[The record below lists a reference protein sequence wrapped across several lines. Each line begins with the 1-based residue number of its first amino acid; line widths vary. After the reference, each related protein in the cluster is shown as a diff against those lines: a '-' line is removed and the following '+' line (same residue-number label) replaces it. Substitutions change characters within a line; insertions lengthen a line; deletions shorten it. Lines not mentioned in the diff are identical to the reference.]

1 MRKLIALAA
10 CGVAAGGAIVALS
23 AAQGGGLPVSVR
35 QAEKLARETLGP
47 NDGWAAFS
55 TGTTGGAAA
64 ADENVYIVQNRSQL
78 VTALAPIAGN
88 PPRIIIVAGT
98 IHANVDDNNQPLTCA
113 DYERNG
119 YTLEAYLAAYDPAV
133 WGTTKVPSGPLEDA
147 RKASA
152 TAQQGRIRVQIP
164 SNTTVVGAGRDA
176 RIVGAHVRLNRVDN
190 VIIRNITFEDAYD
203 CFPQWDP
210 TDGSAGNWNSQ
221 YDLIS
226 VLGGSS
232 SVPVGSTHVWID
244 HCAFN
249 DGAHP
254 DSAQPS
260 YFGRLYQQHD
270 GAIDIT
276 NAADLVTV
284 SWNRF
289 SNHDKVMLIGSSDSG
304 STANGDVGKLN
315 VTVHHNL
322 FDRLVQRMPRVR
334 FGKVHVYNNYYVVG
348 DGFSYA
354 WGVGIASQIFAEN
367 NFFEVEGAATPGEFI
382 DWYKKPASALERTD
396 IGIYVGETLV
406 NGPAVK
412 NHVNVLNEYNAD
424 NPTKQLAPTADWW
437 PTLYEPM
444 HPTAAVPALVTAKAG
459 PFTLNEK

>member
-10 CGVAAGGAIVALS
+10 CVAVVSGAIAALS
-23 AAQGGGLPVSVR
+23 AASGGGLPVSVR
-35 QAEKLARETLGP
+35 QAERLARETLGP
-47 NDGWAAFS
+47 NDGWAAYS

-64 ADENVYIVQNRSQL
+64 ADENVYVVQNRSQL
-78 VTALAPIAGN
+78 VAALAPIAGG

-98 IHANVDDNNQPLTCA
+98 IDANVDDNNQPLTCA
-113 DYERNG
+113 DYQRNG
-119 YTLEAYLAAYDPAV
+119 YTLEAYLATYDPAV
-133 WGTTKVPSGPLEDA
+133 WGKNLPSGPLEDA

-152 TAQQGRIRVQIP
+152 TAQQGRIRMQIP
-164 SNTTVVGAGRDA
+164 SNTTVVGVGRHA

-210 TDGSAGNWNSQ
+210 TDGTYGNWNSA

-232 SVPVGSTHVWID
+232 GVPVGSTHVWID

-304 STANGDVGKLN
+304 STATGDVGKLN

-348 DGFSYA
+348 DDFSYA
-354 WGVGIASQIFAEN
+354 WGVGIASRIFAEN
-367 NFFEVEGAATPGEFI
+367 NFFEVEGSTTPDEFI
-382 DWYKKPASALERTD
+382 DWYKKPASSLELPG

-406 NGPAVK
+406 NGPAIK
-412 NHVNVLNEYNAD
+412 NHVNVLNEYNAA
-424 NPTKQLAPTADWW
+424 NPTKQLAATVDWW
-437 PTLYEPM
+437 PTLYEQM
-444 HPTAAVPALVTAKAG
+444 HPTSAVPALVTAKAG
-459 PFTLNEK
+459 PFSLNEK

>member
-1 MRKLIALAA
+1 
-10 CGVAAGGAIVALS
+10 VASGAIAALS
-23 AAQGGGLPVSVR
+23 AASGDGLPVSAR

-64 ADENVYIVQNRSQL
+64 DEDHVYLVTNRSEL
-78 VTALAPIAGN
+78 KAAIASLTGN

-98 IHANVDDNNQPLTCA
+98 IYASVNDSNQPLACT
-113 DYERNG
+113 DYAAGTG

-133 WGTTKVPSGPLEDA
+133 WGWTQVPSGPLETA
-147 RKASA
+147 RAAAASN
-152 TAQQGRIRVQIP
+152 QKNRIRLDIP
-164 SNTTVVGAGRDA
+164 SNTTIVGLGRDA
-176 RIVGAHVRLNRVDN
+176 RIVGAHVRVNSADN
-190 VIIRNITFEDAYD
+190 VIIRNLTFEDAYD

-210 TDGSAGNWNSQ
+210 TDGSSGNWNAA

-226 VLGGSS
+226 LTGGT
-232 SVPVGSTHVWID
+232 VGGVKVGATHVWVD
-244 HCAFN
+244 HCAFS

-254 DSAQPS
+254 DSAQPQ

-270 GAIDIT
+270 GALDIT
-276 NAADLVTV
+276 NASDFVTV

-304 STANGDVGKLN
+304 STATGDVGKLN

-348 DGFSYA
+348 DDFSYA
-354 WGVGIASQIFAEN
+354 WGVGIASRIFAEN
-367 NFFEVEGAATPGEFI
+367 NFFEVEGSTTPDEFI
-382 DWYKKPASALERTD
+382 DWYKKPTSTLELPG

-406 NGPAVK
+406 NGPAIK
-412 NHVNVLNEYNAD
+412 NHVNVLNEYNAA
-424 NPTKQLAPTADWW
+424 NPTKQLAATVDWW
-437 PTLYEPM
+437 PTLYEQM
-444 HPTAAVPALVTAKAG
+444 HPTSAVPALVTAKAG
-459 PFTLNEK
+459 PFSLNEK

>member
-1 MRKLIALAA
+1 MRKFIALAA
-10 CGVAAGGAIVALS
+10 CAIVASGALAALS
-23 AAQGGGLPVSVR
+23 AASGGGLPVSVR
-35 QAEKLARETLGP
+35 QAEKLAREMLGP
-47 NDGWAAFS
+47 NDGWAAYS

-64 ADENVYIVQNRSQL
+64 ADDNVYVVTNRSEL
-78 VTALAPIAGN
+78 KAAIAPLTGN
-88 PPRIIIVAGT
+88 PPRIILVAGT
-98 IHANVDDNNQPLTCA
+98 IYANVNDSNQPLACS
-113 DYERNG
+113 DYAAGTG
-119 YTLEAYLAAYDPAV
+119 YTLEAYLTAYQGWTTVPTGFPETARVMAA
-133 WGTTKVPSGPLEDA
+133 TNQ
-147 RKASA
+147 RN
-152 TAQQGRIRVQIP
+152 RIRLDIP
-164 SNTTVVGAGRDA
+164 FNTTVVGVGRDA

-210 TDGSAGNWNSQ
+210 TDGSTGNWNSQ

-270 GAIDIT
+270 GALDIT
-276 NAADLVTV
+276 NASDLVTV

-289 SNHDKVMLIGSSDSG
+289 SNHDKVILIGSSDSG

-315 VTVHHNL
+315 VTIHHNV

-334 FGKVHVYNNYYVVG
+334 FGKVHVYNNYFVVG
-348 DGFSYA
+348 DNFSYA
-354 WGVGIASQIFAEN
+354 WGVGIASRIFAEN
-367 NFFEVEGAATPGEFI
+367 NFFEVEGSTPPDEFI
-382 DWYKKPASALERTD
+382 DWYKKPTSTLELPD

-406 NGPAVK
+406 NGPAIK
-412 NHVNVLNEYNAD
+412 NHVDVLYEYNAA
-424 NPTKQLAPTADWW
+424 NPTKQLDPTVDWW
-437 PTLYEPM
+437 PTLYEQM
-444 HPTAAVPALVTAKAG
+444 HPTPAVPALVTAKAG
-459 PFTLNEK
+459 PFTSNGK